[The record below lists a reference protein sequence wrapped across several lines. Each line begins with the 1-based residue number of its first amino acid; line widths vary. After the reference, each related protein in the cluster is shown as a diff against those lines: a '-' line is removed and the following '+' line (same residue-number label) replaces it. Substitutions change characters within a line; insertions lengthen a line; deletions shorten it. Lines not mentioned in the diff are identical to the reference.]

1 MIMLQSLIV
10 KPQGKLM
17 HDGYGKHDSG
27 QHRFRLPYA
36 GRHRLSA
43 PRSKRRRRGTIVAAV
58 TAAVVVLTGAGATH
72 AAAVTGPDVSSW
84 QHPGGALINWGAIK
98 AAGQSFAMVKA
109 TEGLDYVNPFF
120 VPDVLAM
127 RAAGVATGT
136 YHYADVT
143 LPAAPQA
150 AFFSAMTFGQHGPMD
165 LPPVIDF
172 ENAKGQSPAQLKSW
186 LHQYLDA
193 VQSLTGKT
201 PIIYTYQNFWRNQ
214 MANTTDFANYPLWIA
229 DYNGGTAPGPLPG
242 GWKNWTF
249 WQYTDSA
256 HLPGVQGNVDLNKY
270 NTALGS
276 FADYISSPGVTSPQ
290 SDATTTTS
298 PDQSTTSPDQSSP
311 APQAQAPSQGQED
324 GGRSTLTP
332 EDIAKIKSLA
342 TTLLNT
348 LANYS

>member
-1 MIMLQSLIV
+1 M
-10 KPQGKLM
+10 
-17 HDGYGKHDSG
+17 
-27 QHRFRLPYA
+27 
-36 GRHRLSA
+36 
-43 PRSKRRRRGTIVAAV
+43 RRRSTVLAAL
-58 TAAVVVLTGAGATH
+58 AAAVVLTGAGATH

-84 QHPGGALINWGAIK
+84 QHPGGSLINWGAVK

-127 RAAGVATGT
+127 RASGVATGT

-172 ENAKGQSPAQLKSW
+172 EDAKGQSPAQLKSW

-201 PIIYTYQNFWRNQ
+201 PIIYTYQSFWRNQ

-229 DYNGGTAPGPLPG
+229 DYNGQNQPGALPG

-249 WQYTDSA
+249 WQYTDSG

-270 NTALGS
+270 NTSLGS
-276 FADYISSPGVTSPQ
+276 FADYINSPGVTSPQ
-290 SDATTTTS
+290 SDATTTTTS
-298 PDQSTTSPDQSSP
+298 PDQSTPDQNA
-311 APQAQAPSQGQED
+311 APQPQAAPAEQQAPSQGQDDD
-324 GGRSTLTP
+324 GQSTLTP
-332 EDIAKIKSLA
+332 EDIAKIESLA

-348 LANYS
+348 LSNYS